1 MEAALNNLFSE
12 AHKLKTNNYRN
23 KYHHRF
29 PPQELA
35 GHSGFVRREIDKTK
49 TKQSVTYLFGELPPT
64 DLSNLGSELLDEFVR
79 GLSVLDQ
86 FKLLVTEQIEVIKNA

>member
-1 MEAALNNLFSE
+1 
-12 AHKLKTNNYRN
+12 LKTNNYRN